1 MNKLIYFTLSN
12 NINYIKL
19 AELCVKSLYQH
30 NYDGDFLF
38 ITNFENE
45 ILNSIEFVKSPYFL
59 KIGNNSLFESS
70 SNKLKI
76 YNFEKVYEFDK
87 IIFSD
92 LDILWLKN
100 PDIIFKMIETD
111 EFYISIEN
119 SLMSDEWWGLKILNQ
134 DEKQDIIKNQ
144 INGLNAG
151 LYGFNNRM
159 IKHFKKIDQ
168 FLTENKHLSN
178 ECLEQPF
185 LNVYLYRNKLYNTN
199 ISRYVSHNGYNLNE
213 FDGVVLHFAGG
224 PGNFNGK
231 YEKMKNFKI
240 KK

>member
-38 ITNFENE
+38 ITNFEKE

-59 KIGNNSLFESS
+59 KIENNSLFESS

-87 IIFSD
+87 IIYSD

-111 EFYISIEN
+111 EIYISTEN
-119 SLMSDEWWGLKILNQ
+119 SLMSDEWWGLRILNQ
-134 DEKQDIIKNQ
+134 DEKQGIIKNR

-151 LYGFNNRM
+151 LYGFNSRM
-159 IKHFKKIDQ
+159 INHFKKIDQ
-168 FLTENKHLSN
+168 FLIENKDLSN

-199 ISRYVSHNGYNLNE
+199 ISKYISHNGYNLNE

-224 PGNFNGK
+224 PGNFNSK